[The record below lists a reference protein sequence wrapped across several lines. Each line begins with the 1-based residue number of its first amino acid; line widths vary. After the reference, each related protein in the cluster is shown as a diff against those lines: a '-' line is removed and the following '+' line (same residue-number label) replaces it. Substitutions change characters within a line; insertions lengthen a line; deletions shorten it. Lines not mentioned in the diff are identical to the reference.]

1 MASLNVVGLISGGK
15 DSFFSLL
22 HCKKNG
28 HNIVALAN
36 LHPPLGEKASID
48 DMDSYMYQTIGHA
61 VVPRYAEAL
70 SLPLYRQ
77 EIGGSA
83 VNADKCYGFIA
94 ENDETEAL
102 IPLLQKVKDNHPEV
116 NAVSTGA
123 ILSDYQRTR
132 VESVAVR
139 LGLTPL
145 SYLWQYPLLPPHT
158 PTSLL
163 LDMAAVGQD
172 SRIIK
177 VASGGLD
184 ESFLWKNVA
193 DPRTITRL
201 EQAAKRFGT
210 LNDGAVLGEGGEY
223 ETLAVDGPSWL
234 WKRRLVVEDGDRV
247 ILPGDAGS
255 ASVRVLNARVESRAV
270 EHEDPVEQLRSPVL
284 LEPRFQTIL
293 DALLADTKPVPET
306 ESTVKNVVAEV
317 VTSDQSGQPP
327 SGHFLSGLTGEGSNA
342 AQQMLSLMKRAE
354 QSLQERGCTFYNV
367 TYTSIILGDMADFAA
382 INPIYGQCFQFTNPP
397 ARATITCAAVLPS
410 DKHVMV
416 SFTVSEPAMV
426 SARQGLHVQSRSYW
440 APANIG
446 PYSQAISVPLD
457 GRQNSGNGSLV
468 YIAGQIPLVPAS
480 MEIVTPDHSYER
492 AAFSTQ
498 AVLALQHGVRVGR
511 AMQVNQWACAV
522 VFIIAAKAKD
532 AHSQHRIIRQVW
544 EALHDEDSPAAAA
557 EDPNFDVWDLKYGA
571 ARRDTYAP
579 RHSLDEAGESA
590 SSLSGLPDLLT
601 VQVDALPR
609 GADVEWVLFGLT
621 AGGPSPRIAQVE
633 QFSRLFEGRVL
644 RGSLNK
650 TFV

>member
-36 LHPPLGEKASID
+36 LHPPLGGKALID

-70 SLPLYRQ
+70 GLPLYRQ

-184 ESFLWKNVA
+184 VSFLWENVA
-193 DPRTITRL
+193 DLRTITRL

-234 WKRRLVVEDGDRV
+234 WKRRLVVEDDDREA
-247 ILPGDAGS
+247 LPGDAGS
-255 ASVRVLNARVESRAV
+255 ASVRVLSVRVESREDGREDFV
-270 EHEDPVEQLRSPVL
+270 EHLRSPVL
-284 LEPRFQTIL
+284 LEPRFQGIL
-293 DALLADTKPVPET
+293 DALLAETRPVPGT
-306 ESTVKNVVAEV
+306 DSIVSDVLAGP
-317 VTSDQSGQPP
+317 VTPNHSGQPQA
-327 SGHFLSGLTGEGSNA
+327 GHFMSSLTGKGSTV
-342 AQQMLSLMKRAE
+342 AQQMLSLMKGAK
-354 QSLQERGCTFYNV
+354 QSLHAKGCTFKNV
-367 TYTSIILGDMADFAA
+367 TYTSIILRNMADFAA
-382 INPIYGQCFQFTNPP
+382 INPIYGQFFRFTNPP
-397 ARATITCAAVLPS
+397 ARATIACAAVLPL

-416 SFTVSEPAMV
+416 SFTVSEPAMS
-426 SARQGLHVQSRSYW
+426 SARHGLHVQSRSYW

-457 GRQNSGNGSLV
+457 GGENGSLV

-480 MEIVTPDHSYER
+480 MEIVTPDQSYKR

-522 VFIIAAKAKD
+522 VFITAAKAKD

-571 ARRDTYAP
+571 ARQEAYAP
-579 RHSLDEAGESA
+579 RHSLDEAGGSA
-590 SSLSGLPDLLT
+590 SSLSGFPDLFT

-644 RGSLNK
+644 RGSLN
-650 TFV
+650 